1 MLKPVSI
8 LLFVSLATLPYLPSL
23 ANARGGGGGGHFGG
37 AGLHG
42 GYGGHEHGLGEH
54 GLGGGIGHGVRLP
67 GNRRLNRPAMEAGS
81 FAAIEMTQG
90 SDPATLPGL
99 TAKLTGSLAQF
110 NGRIIASDTSPGPV
124 DGVSPTSFT
133 LVAFG
138 TPDDMEHW
146 KMSDPFKTFET
157 DAQKAG
163 ARIFTVNAVPSPPM
177 AEQKDPRRV
186 RENQAYQ
193 KLIEGNDRTL
203 KKIQD
208 ICSHC

>member
-8 LLFVSLATLPYLPSL
+8 FLLVSLAAWPSL
-23 ANARGGGGGGHFGG
+23 ASARGGGHFGG

-42 GYGGHEHGLGEH
+42 GYGGREHGLEH
-54 GLGGGIGHGVRLP
+54 GLGGGVGRGVRLP
-67 GNRRLNRPAMEAGS
+67 GNRRMNRPAMEAGS

-90 SDPATLPGL
+90 ADLATLPGL
-99 TAKLTGSLAQF
+99 TEKLTESLTQF
-110 NGRIIASDTSPGPV
+110 NGRIIANDTSPGPV

-138 TPDDMEHW
+138 TSDDMEHW
-146 KMSDPFKTFET
+146 KTSEPFKAFET

-163 ARIFTVNAVPSPPM
+163 ARIFTVDAVPSPPI
-177 AEQKDPRRV
+177 AEREDPRRV

-193 KLIEGNDRTL
+193 QLIEGADRTL

>member
-8 LLFVSLATLPYLPSL
+8 LLFVSLAALPSL
-23 ANARGGGGGGHFGG
+23 ANARGGGGGHFGG

-42 GYGGHEHGLGEH
+42 GYGGHQHGLR
-54 GLGGGIGHGVRLP
+54 GGVGHGVFLP
-67 GNRRLNRPAMEAGS
+67 GNRRLNRPAMQAGG

-90 SDPATLPGL
+90 TDAATLPAL
-99 TAKLTGSLAQF
+99 TEKLTGSLAQF
-110 NGRIIASDTSPGPV
+110 NGHIIANDTSPGPV
-124 DGVSPTSFT
+124 DGVSPMSFT

-146 KMSDPFKTFET
+146 KTSDPFKAFET

-163 ARIFTVNAVPSPPM
+163 ARIFTVDAVPSPPV
-177 AEQKDPRRV
+177 AEHEDPRRA
-186 RENQAYQ
+186 RENSAYQ